1 MSYTTIAIIYNPI
14 STGSSERLARDL
26 EKRLRADL
34 PGQAIELIGTE
45 YKGHGSELAYS
56 IAMASKKP
64 LIISSSGDGGY
75 HEVINGAMRAQNE
88 GAHPTTGVLPAGNAN
103 DHHRN
108 LHDEDIVSK
117 IKQQKSTKIDLLM
130 MNGISKGEK
139 VELYAHSYIGL
150 GLTPFVGK
158 ELNKTKLNA
167 MAETWVVIRA
177 LLSLRSVKL
186 KMNGIVGRYESIIFS
201 NVDTMSKYLSI
212 SQSSSMTD
220 GKFEV
225 TIFGHRSKLQ
235 LIATLLKAST
245 QGVKEDH
252 RVGKF
257 SLQTVHKTLVQADGE
272 VIALDAK
279 SNIDIIVQPQVL
291 SCIV

>member
-56 IAMASKKP
+56 IAMASKRP

-201 NVDTMSKYLSI
+201 NVDTMSKYLSV